1 MNTYLASRRSC
12 GGGCFVYPDPL
23 VDGTG
28 GQDAAPG
35 LVDNCLAVAVAA
47 VFAGDRDAGWAFA
60 PPYPVIGHG

>member
-1 MNTYLASRRSC
+1 M
-12 GGGCFVYPDPL
+12 YPDPL

-35 LVDNCLAVAVAA
+35 LVDNCLAAAVAA